1 MRQVLQ
7 RATGSYYKLRQVL
20 KSASGITKYDRLL
33 LQSAAGI
40 TKCDCYY
47 SVRRNT
53 YMNLL
58 SVEFL
63 SIKY

>member
-33 LQSAAGI
+33 IQSAAGI

-58 SVEFL
+58 SVDFL

>member
-20 KSASGITKYDRLL
+20 KSASGITKCDRLL

-40 TKCDCYY
+40 TNSDCYY

-58 SVEFL
+58 NVEFL